1 MGHCQSAGGDT
12 NNSVHKER
20 EWKVKRRVKQQI
32 KKGSFWHKR
41 INLNSL
47 IALIL
52 CKLLTAR
59 LLGVHG
65 SPEKQN
71 RKAKYGKI

>member
-1 MGHCQSAGGDT
+1 MRHSQSAVGDM
-12 NNSVHKER
+12 NNSVRKER
-20 EWKVKRRVKQQI
+20 EWKVKGRVKQWI
-32 KKGSFWHKR
+32 KMGNYWHKG

>member
-1 MGHCQSAGGDT
+1 MGRSQSVVGEM
-12 NNSVHKER
+12 NNSIHKER
-20 EWKVKRRVKQQI
+20 EWKVKGRVKQRI
-32 KKGSFWHKR
+32 KMGNYWHKG

-71 RKAKYGKI
+71 REAKYGKI